1 MVDFALFVKSSF
13 LHVLELFQEAE
24 ISMKLLPN
32 FLNSLFLV
40 ELVSSM
46 DDPLSG
52 LHNIKF
58 DNKPLMHMLAHSIAQ
73 NEDYLGSLV
82 PQIKNVSFRWWLT
95 HQKAA
100 PTFQAVGGLMI
111 FLLLNFEDLCKRML
125 QINQVDQLNE
135 CVV

>member
-1 MVDFALFVKSSF
+1 
-13 LHVLELFQEAE
+13 
-24 ISMKLLPN
+24 
-32 FLNSLFLV
+32 
-40 ELVSSM
+40 
-46 DDPLSG
+46 
-52 LHNIKF
+52 
-58 DNKPLMHMLAHSIAQ
+58 MHMLAHSIAQ